1 MVKVA
6 EELGFRLIRQRGSS
20 HAIYMRKTDK
30 RRTTIP
36 IHGKKSLK
44 RKTIK
49 SICKD
54 LEISINEL
62 RNLLKKVNFLPAY
75 LVNNRELIFRKA
87 AHLGDISLFL

>member
-1 MVKVA
+1 MTSTFPDINSKQIA
-6 EELGFRLIRQRGSS
+6 KIIEKLGFEFIRQSGSS
-20 HAIYMRKTDK
+20 HAVYRRSSDG

-54 LEISINEL
+54 VGITINDIKD
-62 RNLLKKVNFLPAY
+62 LL
-75 LVNNRELIFRKA
+75 
-87 AHLGDISLFL
+87 S

>member
-1 MVKVA
+1 MTSFFPDVNSKQIVKVV
-6 EELGFRLIRQRGSS
+6 EKLGFEFVRQSGSS
-20 HAIYMRKTDK
+20 HAFYRRNADG

-54 LEISINEL
+54 IGISIEVLN
-62 RNLLKKVNFLPAY
+62 NLLK
-75 LVNNRELIFRKA
+75 
-87 AHLGDISLFL
+87 

>member
-1 MVKVA
+1 MTYVFPDADSKQMTKVV
-6 EELGFRLIRQRGSS
+6 EKLGFEFIRQSGSS
-20 HAIYMRKTDK
+20 HAVYRRAMDG

-54 LEISINEL
+54 VGISIEEF
-62 RNLLKKVNFLPAY
+62 RDLLK
-75 LVNNRELIFRKA
+75 
-87 AHLGDISLFL
+87 

>member
-1 MVKVA
+1 MTSIFPDVNSKQIIKIV
-6 EELGFRLIRQRGSS
+6 EKLGFVLVRQSGSS
-20 HAIYMRKTDK
+20 HAIYRRESDG

-54 LEISINEL
+54 VGITVKEL
-62 RNLLKKVNFLPAY
+62 KSLL
-75 LVNNRELIFRKA
+75 
-87 AHLGDISLFL
+87 

>member
-1 MVKVA
+1 MTSIFPDVNSNQMVKII
-6 EELGFRLIRQRGSS
+6 EKLGFIFVRQTGSS
-20 HAIYMRKTDK
+20 HAIYRRVSDG

-54 LEISINEL
+54 VGITMEEL
-62 RNLLKKVNFLPAY
+62 KNL
-75 LVNNRELIFRKA
+75 I
-87 AHLGDISLFL
+87 